1 MDRLNKVLNLYKLP
15 ILLSF
20 IGLVLIIGG
29 LSLSGSKPVT
39 KSQVFPKESLISE
52 SKGIS
57 GACCFAIKVDI
68 SGAVIMPDVY
78 SLSSEDRVED
88 VIKLAGGFS
97 SEVNT
102 EFVAK
107 KLNLSQKISDGM
119 KIYIPFKGESGG
131 VMGASSTG
139 GAGSGTSIN
148 NSTSSEL
155 EALPGIGPVTAGKII
170 NGRPYQDINE
180 LLYKK
185 VVSKSVFEKIKDLVE
200 LN

>member
-39 KSQVFPKESLISE
+39 KPQVFPKESLISE
-52 SKGIS
+52 NKG
-57 GACCFAIKVDI
+57 IKVDI